1 MLRDERDFWIQIRR
15 GLSIVTHAIAN
26 EKMDDPFWRT
36 ILRGLNIVVRA
47 IEVKWHLPRRSFRTI
62 GQTLPELPATPLAQ
76 TSTEAEVKADAI

>member
-1 MLRDERDFWIQIRR
+1 MDDRDFWIQVRR

-26 EKMDDPFWRT
+26 EKSGDPFWGA

-62 GQTLPELPATPLAQ
+62 GQTLPEPPVLPLAQ
-76 TSTEAEVKADAI
+76 STSREADSDGL